1 MASPIA
7 GTSLGSTTYQG
18 LLEFTW
24 LDLAQGNSHMASRA
38 RKAWEDYGIAK
49 DKETHYCLI
58 RLVGLPIRGG
68 VLCTFNFLPYGE
80 SIFTETILFYSEK
93 LEPIDITTNIL
104 GTIGMMF
111 GDNYIGTL
119 IPHEAKKI
127 IKWVKSVERAIDS

>member
-1 MASPIA
+1 MASSVA
-7 GTSLGSTTYQG
+7 GTSLGRTVYQE

-24 LDLAQGNSHMASRA
+24 LDLAQGDSHMASRA
-38 RKAWEDYGIAK
+38 REAWEDYGIAK
-49 DKETHYCLI
+49 DQETHYCLI

-68 VLCTFNFLPYGE
+68 VLCTFNFLPYGG
-80 SIFTETILFYSEK
+80 SIFTETISLYSEK

-111 GDNYIGTL
+111 GDDYIDTL
-119 IPHEAKKI
+119 VPHEAKKI